1 MNDCR
6 SPLDMFSV
14 TFYDAVCQ
22 EGDTMSVH
30 KFFCKLMQD
39 TYLPLSLIV
48 VASILSGCTHWL
60 FPVGE
65 REEPEVYL
73 IETDDGAQIA
83 LHRFASVED
92 STRDRGEPILFCHGI
107 MSNRYSFDLVEE
119 RSFPRHLASLGYDV
133 WMLELRNSGAAA
145 SSSLFDTDSYEHSMD
160 AYIEKDV
167 PTAIATVLK
176 RTGSKR
182 LHWVGHSMGSMVLY
196 GYVSRFGDEK
206 LASIVSFGG
215 PPQELFDGNIMMQLG
230 VKLAPV
236 VTGLLDQVP
245 SGSLVKMNSLGAW
258 PAVLP
263 QMHLIWNYDNVDAD
277 TARLAAAH
285 AVDNIAS
292 GVLEQFRLAA
302 RRGVL
307 TNEAQTHSYTG
318 GLEKV
323 SVPIF
328 LIAGANDQLA
338 APALMRR
345 ALSKVTSERVAFE
358 VLSRANGYSHDYGH
372 VDMLLGV
379 TAADEVL
386 PLLVDWFVEQD
397 NES

>member
-1 MNDCR
+1 
-6 SPLDMFSV
+6 MFSV

-83 LHRFASVED
+83 LHRFASGED

-145 SSSLFDTDSYEHSMD
+145 SSSLFGTASYEHSMD

-285 AVDNIAS
+285 AVDNIA
-292 GVLEQFRLAA
+292 
-302 RRGVL
+302 
-307 TNEAQTHSYTG
+307 TG

-358 VLSRANGYSHDYGH
+358 VLSRANRYSHDYGH

-386 PLLVDWFVEQD
+386 PLLVAWFVEQD

>member
-1 MNDCR
+1 
-6 SPLDMFSV
+6 MFSV

-22 EGDTMSVH
+22 EGDTMSVQ
-30 KFFCKLMQD
+30 KFFCKLMKH

-48 VASILSGCTHWL
+48 VAGILSGCTHWL
-60 FPVGE
+60 FPVGD
-65 REEPEVYL
+65 RVEPEVYL
-73 IETDDGAQIA
+73 IETEDGAQIA
-83 LHRFASVED
+83 LHRFASKPSHGEIG
-92 STRDRGEPILFCHGI
+92 TREPILFCHGI
-107 MSNRYSFDLVEE
+107 MSNRYSFDLIEE

-145 SSSLFDTDSYEHSMD
+145 QSSLFGTASYEHSMD
-160 AYIEKDV
+160 AYIEHDV
-167 PTAIATVLK
+167 RTAIETVLQQ
-176 RTGSKR
+176 TDATR

-230 VKLAPV
+230 VKIAPL

-285 AVDNIAS
+285 AVDNVAS
-292 GVLEQFRLAA
+292 GVLEQFRRAA

-307 TNEAQTHSYTG
+307 TNDAETHSYTG

-323 SVPIF
+323 SVPIMF
-328 LIAGANDQLA
+328 VAGANDQLA

-345 ALSKVTSERVAFE
+345 ALSKVRSEQVQFE

-379 TAADEVL
+379 TAAEEVL
-386 PLLVDWFVEQD
+386 PLLVDWFVERE